1 MDFPGKDL
9 IKEPMLELYYDIDI
23 HADPGDIWPWLQQVG
38 YHRGGW
44 YIDTWW
50 DKFEQKYFWPNVVPK
65 EARGTFRPA
74 ADVILPE
81 FQDIKKGDIVPDG
94 PPGSAYYEV
103 MEVQPDRLLLLY
115 ATTHFKYVAPRFVY
129 KTRYAPSGAF
139 CWAFII
145 QKLDNNQSRLIS
157 WWQAEGYPKLG
168 FLIYKP
174 FMSLV
179 DKVHQKEIL
188 KGIKKRV
195 EGNPQES
202 SHE

>member
-1 MDFPGKDL
+1 MMDFPGKNL
-9 IKEPMLELYYDIDI
+9 IKDTMLELYYDIEI
-23 HADPGDIWPWLQQVG
+23 QAEPGEIWPWIQQVG

-50 DKFEQKYFWPNVVPK
+50 DEFEQKYFWPNIVPK
-65 EARGTFRPA
+65 EARGIYKPA
-74 ADVILPE
+74 SNVILPE
-81 FQDIKKGDIVPDG
+81 YQNLEKGDIVPDG

-103 MEVQPDRLLLLY
+103 MEVEPNRLLLLY
-115 ATTHFKYVAPRFVY
+115 ATSHFKYVAPRFVY
-129 KTRYAPSGAF
+129 KTKYAPSGAF

-145 QKLDNNQSRLIS
+145 QSIENKQSRLIS

-174 FMSLV
+174 FMSLM
-179 DKVHQKEIL
+179 DKAHQKEIL

-195 EGNPQES
+195 EKPQAG
-202 SHE
+202 